1 MYEVTCFKGINE
13 VKTLL
18 CEHILGSGQR
28 ASKEYYTQVTYYQQH
43 TAWLCVADSHTL
55 QVVKCFFL
63 LMPES
68 TQNFPSLTKV
78 LSKFPEV

>member
-28 ASKEYYTQVTYYQQH
+28 ASKEYYTQVTYYQQ
-43 TAWLCVADSHTL
+43 
-55 QVVKCFFL
+55 
-63 LMPES
+63 
-68 TQNFPSLTKV
+68 TQNGFVELLPTTFERLSVSLY
-78 LSKFPEV
+78 

>member
-28 ASKEYYTQVTYYQQH
+28 ASDEYYTQVTYYQPKPQLGFVYLIP
-43 TAWLCVADSHTL
+43 TPL
-55 QVVKCFFL
+55 
-63 LMPES
+63 E
-68 TQNFPSLTKV
+68 
-78 LSKFPEV
+78 